1 MSAKDHWIKTG
12 SDGELDGTT
21 PEEINKLVGRL
32 ASEEK
37 IVIHLHGGLV
47 SESRATAKAKELI
60 PEYRSVDS
68 YPVFFIYRTG
78 VFEIIRNNLREI
90 ANEKIFKKLAKKLLK
105 YAIGKLTTVG
115 GAKAVG
121 GLDMPRDLAVAIE
134 YKKLEK
140 NVEPYSDVAAIE
152 GLKQLTDEEEKLFM
166 DDLATD
172 VDFQTEIQAIVDGAT
187 DDQEKVK
194 TGAKGITLSHR
205 VSSKTL
211 MSPEVVQ
218 DLVEDA
224 SMKDGK
230 GIFSTAR
237 AILKAGAILRR
248 VVYRYWKKRDHGLH
262 PTIVEELLR
271 EFYLANIGAAV
282 WNTMKKET
290 SDTFE
295 SAPGGEVRG
304 GRYFVDKLGET
315 LKDTGH
321 TPEVTVVAHSLGS
334 VFACNLIQDL
344 AASRKDPNHP
354 LPSTFQLKNLILLA
368 PAVECEVFAD
378 TLRENRKLF
387 EKFRMYSLD
396 DEHESNYWEVP
407 AVYSRSLL
415 YLVSG
420 AFEETDDEKSA
431 FDRPLVGMQ
440 RYITED
446 DVYKMADVKKVR
458 KFFAEDN
465 DYTVWAVV
473 DKGDGLASD
482 AVRHGGFDDAVFK
495 PGQQERR
502 ATLDSILHVIQ
513 HGM

>member
-21 PEEINKLVGRL
+21 PADIDKLVGRL
-32 ASEEK
+32 ASEDK

-47 SESRATAKAKELI
+47 SDSKATAKAKELV

-78 VFEIIRNNLREI
+78 AFEIIRNNLREI
-90 ANEKIFKKLAKKLLK
+90 ANEKIFKKLSKKLLK
-105 YAIGKLTTVG
+105 YAIGKLTTIG
-115 GAKAVG
+115 GAKAAG
-121 GLDMPRDLAVAIE
+121 GLDTPRDLAVAIE
-134 YKKLEK
+134 YKKVEK

-152 GLKQLTDEEEKLFM
+152 ELKELTDEEEKLFM

-187 DDQEKVK
+187 DDQEKIR

-218 DLVEDA
+218 ELVEDA
-224 SMKDGK
+224 GKKDGK
-230 GIFSTAR
+230 GIFSTAK

-271 EFYLANIGAAV
+271 EFYLANLGAAI
-282 WNTMKKET
+282 WNMMKKET

-295 SAPGGEVRG
+295 SAPGSKIRG
-304 GRYFVDKLGET
+304 GRYFVDKFGEMLGET
-315 LKDTGH
+315 GR

-334 VFACNLIQDL
+334 VFACNLIDDL
-344 AASRKDPNHP
+344 AESRKNASHP
-354 LPSTFQLKNLILLA
+354 LPSDFQLKNLILLA

-378 TLRENRKLF
+378 TLRKHRKLF
-387 EKFRMYSLD
+387 ENFRMYSLD
-396 DEHESNYWEVP
+396 DERESGYWEVP
-407 AVYSRSLL
+407 GVYSRSLL

-420 AFEETDDEKSA
+420 AFEEKEEDKSA

-440 RYITED
+440 RYITEEN
-446 DVYKMADVKKVR
+446 VYKMPDVKKVR
-458 KFFAEDN
+458 QFFAQDSGH
-465 DYTVWAVV
+465 TVWAVEN
-473 DKGDGLASD
+473 KGAGRASD

-495 PGQQERR
+495 PGQEKRR
-502 ATLDSILHVIQ
+502 ATLDSILHVIK
-513 HGM
+513 HGT